1 MPFDLQLTYE
11 GDIATMIGQATL
23 SRDAFNLGQESDSG
37 GDWVSLDITV
47 DVTVKASR
55 SAD

>member
-1 MPFDLQLTYE
+1 MPFDFQLAYE
-11 GDIATMIGQATL
+11 GNIATMTGQATL

-55 SAD
+55 AAN